1 MSLIQHLYIHV
12 SRVFKPRM
20 IWLLCLGVLSC
31 STIYSQDS
39 TYKPVVFPANYK
51 AAIDEIYKEIVGFE
65 GRVDVYYPEQS
76 KDLHPLVLN
85 IHGGGWNKGVKESQ
99 TGFSTFFKE
108 GFVVANVSYRLSQQ
122 ATAPAA
128 IEDVRCAL
136 VYLVKHAQTFRI
148 DVNRIVVMGGS
159 AGGHLALM
167 AGLVGTSTLFDKD
180 CITTA
185 PPFKIAAI
193 IDKYGIVDLWD
204 WAYGKQITSKS
215 ATQWLGPKAKD
226 ESFAKLVSPIYYV
239 QADSPPIFI
248 VHGDADPTVPIEHS
262 QRLVAACVEKKVPH
276 TYMVIAQGQH
286 GKFSKEENSQIN
298 TRIIQFLKEQKI
310 ILK

>member
-1 MSLIQHLYIHV
+1 MKLRNPSYVYINWLSQQQAVLTVSL
-12 SRVFKPRM
+12 
-20 IWLLCLGVLSC
+20 LLLLSMT
-31 STIYSQDS
+31 SFSQDS
-39 TYKPVVFPANYK
+39 VYKPVSFPAHYK
-51 AAIDEIYKEIVGFE
+51 AAIDEIYKEISGFE
-65 GRVDVYYPEQS
+65 GRVDVYYPEHS

-108 GFVVANVSYRLSQQ
+108 GFVVANVAYRLSQQ

-167 AGLVGTSTLFDKD
+167 AGLVGSSTLFDKD
-180 CITTA
+180 CITSV
-185 PPFKIAAI
+185 PPFKVAAI

-215 ATQWLGPKAKD
+215 ATQWLGPKAND
-226 ESFAKLVSPIYYV
+226 ASFAKLVSPIYYV

-276 TYMVIAQGQH
+276 TYMVIPQGLH

-310 ILK
+310 IF